1 MAGRKPKPTA
11 MKLLHGNPGKRPIN
25 KQEPGFKGV
34 PTCPAWLTAVAKTE
48 WKRIWSEVSD
58 LELLKATDQM
68 ALASYC
74 QSYAR
79 WQSAE
84 KIVDKEGQTVNE
96 PIMGKKVDEDGELPI
111 LGYKVKRHPATIIAK
126 DEKMAMSKLASLLG
140 FDPSSRSRIQVP
152 DGAEKPKD
160 DDELD
165 YLGLDGPPSSKPNT
179 KIH

>member
-11 MKLLHGNPGKRPIN
+11 MKALHGNPGKRPMN
-25 KQEPGFKGV
+25 KQEPKFAGV
-34 PTCPAWLTAVAKTE
+34 PVCPIWLSPVAKTE
-48 WKRIWSEVSD
+48 WKRIWSEVAE

-96 PIMGKKVDEDGELPI
+96 PITGKPNKEGQVDIIGHKI
-111 LGYKVKRHPATIIAK
+111 KRHPATIIAK

-152 DGAEKPKD
+152 DGAERPKD
-160 DDELD
+160 DDTLD
-165 YLGLDGPPSSKPNT
+165 YLGLDSPGTGTNT